1 MQTTSGIFHLILIT
15 FRKSNCIFI
24 FQKKTIVSCY
34 KKINLFFFLCFL
46 SHIQIRLYCAP
57 QIDVKEQ
64 ESQLVKFNI
73 QCKINVLIGIQQFHS
88 SSL

>member
-15 FRKSNCIFI
+15 FRKSICIFI
-24 FQKKTIVSCY
+24 FQKNNCFLLQKNQS
-34 KKINLFFFLCFL
+34 LFFCFL
-46 SHIQIRLYCAP
+46 SQIQIRLYCAP

>member
-15 FRKSNCIFI
+15 FRKSNFIFI
-24 FQKKTIVSCY
+24 FQKKQLFLAT
-34 KKINLFFFLCFL
+34 KKPISFFCFL
-46 SHIQIRLYCAP
+46 SQIQIRLYCAP